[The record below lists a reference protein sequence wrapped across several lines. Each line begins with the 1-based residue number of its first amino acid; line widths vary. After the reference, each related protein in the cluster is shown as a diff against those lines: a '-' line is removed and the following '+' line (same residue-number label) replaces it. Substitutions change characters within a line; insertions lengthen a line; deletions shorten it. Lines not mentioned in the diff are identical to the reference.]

1 MRESGSK
8 SKDEG
13 KSKKTEHELHHDMNN
28 GALVKLVD
36 VHKTYRT
43 GEMEVHAVRGV
54 SFEIRRAEFVALMG
68 ASGSGKSTLMNILGC
83 LDRPTSGRYVLDG
96 SDVSGLDRDRLA
108 DIRNRKIGFVFQNF
122 NLLPRTSAREN
133 VELPLVYSAQFL
145 STAQLREK
153 ADRVLASVGLAGRED
168 HHPSQLSGG
177 QQQRVAI
184 ARALINDPEVVLA
197 DEPTGNL
204 DSRTSIEIM
213 GIFQQLNERGIT
225 IIMVTHEQDIAA
237 YARRNVVMRDGV
249 VLAERVNVPIQNK
262 MRIAPTFNV
271 AFRAL
276 RRNKM
281 RSVLTALGIIIGVGA
296 VIAMVG
302 IGNGAKAQVE
312 TQIASL
318 GQNVIL
324 IFSGSTTSSGIRTG
338 WGGAGTLKIEDAEAI
353 RREVAGV
360 LGVSEEVV
368 STTQVAAG
376 NQNWFTRVYG
386 ESADYFDIRQWPLAD
401 GAPFTPQD
409 VRSAN
414 KVCVIGRT
422 TATQVYGNEDPVGQI
437 LRIKEVP
444 FTILGVL
451 TPKGLSTQ
459 GVDQDDIVIMP
470 YTSAMKRVIGGT
482 NLRNISVQI
491 GDGQQVEAA
500 QQQII
505 SLLRQRHNI
514 RPGRDDDFTV
524 RNQQEIAEAA
534 TETSRV
540 MTVLLGA
547 IAGVS
552 LVVGGIGIM
561 NIMLVSVTERT
572 REIGVRMAVGAHG
585 SDILTQFLIE
595 AVTLSSVGG
604 IIGIVCGIGASR
616 ILSIYA
622 HWPTLISISSIAIA
636 FLFSAA
642 VGVFFGFYPARKA
655 AALDP
660 IEALRY
666 E

>member
-1 MRESGSK
+1 M
-8 SKDEG
+8 
-13 KSKKTEHELHHDMNN
+13 
-28 GALVKLVD
+28 V
-36 VHKTYRT
+36 
-43 GEMEVHAVRGV
+43 
-54 SFEIRRAEFVALMG
+54 
-68 ASGSGKSTLMNILGC
+68 
-83 LDRPTSGRYVLDG
+83 GRDG
-96 SDVSGLDRDRLA
+96 
-108 DIRNRKIGFVFQNF
+108 
-122 NLLPRTSAREN
+122 
-133 VELPLVYSAQFL
+133 
-145 STAQLREK
+145 
-153 ADRVLASVGLAGRED
+153 
-168 HHPSQLSGG
+168 
-177 QQQRVAI
+177 
-184 ARALINDPEVVLA
+184 RALRGLRV
-197 DEPTGNL
+197 
-204 DSRTSIEIM
+204 
-213 GIFQQLNERGIT
+213 GIPFNRYAS
-225 IIMVTHEQDIAA
+225 TH
-237 YARRNVVMRDGV
+237 
-249 VLAERVNVPIQNK
+249 K
-262 MRIAPTFNV
+262 MRIAPTSNV
-271 AFRAL
+271 AVRAL
-276 RRNKM
+276 RRNKL

-312 TQIASL
+312 AQIASL

-353 RREVAGV
+353 RREVPGV
-360 LGVSEEVV
+360 IGVSEEVV

-376 NQNWFTRVYG
+376 NQNWFTRIYG
-386 ESADYFDIRQWPLAD
+386 ESADYFDIRLWPLAD
-401 GAPFTPQD
+401 GAPFTSQD

-422 TATQVYGNEDPVGQI
+422 TATQIYGNENPIGQI

-444 FTILGVL
+444 FTITGVL
-451 TPKGLSTQ
+451 MPKGLSTQ

-482 NLRNISVQI
+482 TLRNINVQI
-491 GDGQQVEAA
+491 GDPRQLEAA

-505 SLLRQRHNI
+505 SLLRQRHSI

-524 RNQQEIAEAA
+524 RNQQEIAQAA
-534 TETSRV
+534 TATTAV
-540 MTVLLGA
+540 MTLLLGS

-572 REIGVRMAVGAHG
+572 REIGVRLAVGAHG

-595 AVTLSSVGG
+595 AVMLSSVGG
-604 IIGIVCGIGASR
+604 LIGIVCGIGASKV
-616 ILSIYA
+616 LSAYA

-642 VGVFFGFYPARKA
+642 VGIFFGFYPARKA

>member
-1 MRESGSK
+1 
-8 SKDEG
+8 
-13 KSKKTEHELHHDMNN
+13 
-28 GALVKLVD
+28 
-36 VHKTYRT
+36 
-43 GEMEVHAVRGV
+43 
-54 SFEIRRAEFVALMG
+54 
-68 ASGSGKSTLMNILGC
+68 
-83 LDRPTSGRYVLDG
+83 
-96 SDVSGLDRDRLA
+96 
-108 DIRNRKIGFVFQNF
+108 
-122 NLLPRTSAREN
+122 
-133 VELPLVYSAQFL
+133 
-145 STAQLREK
+145 
-153 ADRVLASVGLAGRED
+153 
-168 HHPSQLSGG
+168 
-177 QQQRVAI
+177 
-184 ARALINDPEVVLA
+184 
-197 DEPTGNL
+197 
-204 DSRTSIEIM
+204 
-213 GIFQQLNERGIT
+213 
-225 IIMVTHEQDIAA
+225 
-237 YARRNVVMRDGV
+237 
-249 VLAERVNVPIQNK
+249 

-281 RSVLTALGIIIGVGA
+281 RSILTALGIIIGVGA

-312 TQIASL
+312 AQIASL

-353 RREVAGV
+353 RREVPGV
-360 LGVSEEVV
+360 TGVSEEVA

-401 GAPFTPQD
+401 GAPFTAQD

-422 TATQVYGNEDPVGQI
+422 TATQIYGNEDPVGQI

-444 FTILGVL
+444 FTIVGVL

-459 GVDQDDIVIMP
+459 GVDQDDIVVMP
-470 YTSAMKRVIGGT
+470 YTSAMKRVSGGT
-482 NLRNISVQI
+482 NLRNINVQI
-491 GDGQQVEAA
+491 GEGQQVEAA

-572 REIGVRMAVGAHG
+572 REIGVRMAVGARG
-585 SDILTQFLIE
+585 NDILTQFLIE

-604 IIGIVCGIGASR
+604 IIGIICGIAASR

-622 HWPTLISISSIAIA
+622 SWPTLISISSIAIA

>member
-1 MRESGSK
+1 
-8 SKDEG
+8 
-13 KSKKTEHELHHDMNN
+13 
-28 GALVKLVD
+28 
-36 VHKTYRT
+36 
-43 GEMEVHAVRGV
+43 
-54 SFEIRRAEFVALMG
+54 
-68 ASGSGKSTLMNILGC
+68 
-83 LDRPTSGRYVLDG
+83 
-96 SDVSGLDRDRLA
+96 
-108 DIRNRKIGFVFQNF
+108 
-122 NLLPRTSAREN
+122 
-133 VELPLVYSAQFL
+133 
-145 STAQLREK
+145 
-153 ADRVLASVGLAGRED
+153 
-168 HHPSQLSGG
+168 
-177 QQQRVAI
+177 
-184 ARALINDPEVVLA
+184 
-197 DEPTGNL
+197 
-204 DSRTSIEIM
+204 
-213 GIFQQLNERGIT
+213 
-225 IIMVTHEQDIAA
+225 
-237 YARRNVVMRDGV
+237 
-249 VLAERVNVPIQNK
+249 

-271 AFRAL
+271 ALRAL

-312 TQIASL
+312 AQIASL

-353 RREVAGV
+353 RREVPGV
-360 LGVSEEVV
+360 AGVSEEVV

-376 NQNWFTRVYG
+376 NQNWFTRIYG

-409 VRSAN
+409 VRGAN

-422 TATQVYGNEDPVGQI
+422 TATQIYGNEEPVGQI
-437 LRIKEVP
+437 LRVKEVP
-444 FTILGVL
+444 FTITGVL
-451 TPKGLSTQ
+451 TPKGLSPQ

-482 NLRNISVQI
+482 NLRNINVQI
-491 GDGQQVEAA
+491 GDARQVEAA

-505 SLLRQRHNI
+505 ALLRQRHNI

-534 TETSRV
+534 TATSRV
-540 MTVLLGA
+540 MTLLLGA

-572 REIGVRMAVGAHG
+572 REIGVRMAVGARG
-585 SDILTQFLIE
+585 FDILRQFLVE
-595 AVTLSSVGG
+595 AVVLCLAGG
-604 IIGIVCGIGASR
+604 LIGIALGRGSSTLVRSLLR
-616 ILSIYA
+616 
-622 HWPTLISISSIAIA
+622 WPTAVSVPAIVA
-636 FLFSAA
+636 SVVVAVV
-642 VGVFFGFYPARKA
+642 VGVVFGFYPAWKA
-655 AALDP
+655 SRLDP

>member
-1 MRESGSK
+1 
-8 SKDEG
+8 
-13 KSKKTEHELHHDMNN
+13 
-28 GALVKLVD
+28 
-36 VHKTYRT
+36 
-43 GEMEVHAVRGV
+43 
-54 SFEIRRAEFVALMG
+54 
-68 ASGSGKSTLMNILGC
+68 
-83 LDRPTSGRYVLDG
+83 
-96 SDVSGLDRDRLA
+96 
-108 DIRNRKIGFVFQNF
+108 
-122 NLLPRTSAREN
+122 
-133 VELPLVYSAQFL
+133 
-145 STAQLREK
+145 
-153 ADRVLASVGLAGRED
+153 
-168 HHPSQLSGG
+168 
-177 QQQRVAI
+177 
-184 ARALINDPEVVLA
+184 
-197 DEPTGNL
+197 
-204 DSRTSIEIM
+204 
-213 GIFQQLNERGIT
+213 
-225 IIMVTHEQDIAA
+225 
-237 YARRNVVMRDGV
+237 
-249 VLAERVNVPIQNK
+249 
-262 MRIAPTFNV
+262 
-271 AFRAL
+271 
-276 RRNKM
+276 M

-312 TQIASL
+312 AQIASL
-318 GQNVIL
+318 GENVIL
-324 IFSGSTTSSGIRTG
+324 IFSGSTTASGIRTG

-353 RREVAGV
+353 RREVPGV
-360 LGVSEEVV
+360 IGVSEEVV

-376 NQNWFTRVYG
+376 NQNWFTRIFG

-401 GAPFTPQD
+401 GAPFTAQD

-422 TATQVYGNEDPVGQI
+422 TATQIYGNESPIGQI
-437 LRIKEVP
+437 LRIKNVP
-444 FTILGVL
+444 FTITGVL
-451 TPKGLSTQ
+451 TPKGLSPQ
-459 GVDQDDIVIMP
+459 GVDQDDIVVMP

-482 NLRNISVQI
+482 TLRNMNVQM
-491 GDGQQVEAA
+491 GDPGQIAAA

-524 RNQQEIAEAA
+524 RTQQEIAEAA
-534 TETSRV
+534 TATSRV

-585 SDILTQFLIE
+585 TDILTQFLIE

-604 IIGIVCGIGASR
+604 LIGIICGIGASR

>member
-1 MRESGSK
+1 
-8 SKDEG
+8 
-13 KSKKTEHELHHDMNN
+13 
-28 GALVKLVD
+28 
-36 VHKTYRT
+36 
-43 GEMEVHAVRGV
+43 
-54 SFEIRRAEFVALMG
+54 
-68 ASGSGKSTLMNILGC
+68 
-83 LDRPTSGRYVLDG
+83 
-96 SDVSGLDRDRLA
+96 
-108 DIRNRKIGFVFQNF
+108 
-122 NLLPRTSAREN
+122 
-133 VELPLVYSAQFL
+133 
-145 STAQLREK
+145 
-153 ADRVLASVGLAGRED
+153 
-168 HHPSQLSGG
+168 
-177 QQQRVAI
+177 
-184 ARALINDPEVVLA
+184 
-197 DEPTGNL
+197 
-204 DSRTSIEIM
+204 
-213 GIFQQLNERGIT
+213 
-225 IIMVTHEQDIAA
+225 
-237 YARRNVVMRDGV
+237 
-249 VLAERVNVPIQNK
+249 

-271 AFRAL
+271 ALRAL
-276 RRNKM
+276 RRNKL

-312 TQIASL
+312 AQIASL

-338 WGGAGTLKIEDAEAI
+338 WGSAGTLKIEDAEAI
-353 RREVAGV
+353 RREVPGV
-360 LGVSEEVV
+360 IGVSEEVV

-376 NQNWFTRVYG
+376 NQNWFTRIYG

-409 VRSAN
+409 VRRAN

-422 TATQVYGNEDPVGQI
+422 TATQIYGNENPIGQI

-444 FTILGVL
+444 FTVTGILA
-451 TPKGLSTQ
+451 PKGLSTQ

-482 NLRNISVQI
+482 TLRNINVQI
-491 GDGQQVEAA
+491 ADPQQLEAA

-524 RNQQEIAEAA
+524 RNQQEIAQAA
-534 TETSRV
+534 TATSRV
-540 MTVLLGA
+540 MTLLLGA

-604 IIGIVCGIGASR
+604 VIGIICGIGASKV
-616 ILSIYA
+616 LSTYA

-642 VGVFFGFYPARKA
+642 VGIFFGFYPARKA

>member
-1 MRESGSK
+1 MRAGS
-8 SKDEG
+8 
-13 KSKKTEHELHHDMNN
+13 
-28 GALVKLVD
+28 
-36 VHKTYRT
+36 
-43 GEMEVHAVRGV
+43 
-54 SFEIRRAEFVALMG
+54 
-68 ASGSGKSTLMNILGC
+68 
-83 LDRPTSGRYVLDG
+83 
-96 SDVSGLDRDRLA
+96 
-108 DIRNRKIGFVFQNF
+108 
-122 NLLPRTSAREN
+122 
-133 VELPLVYSAQFL
+133 
-145 STAQLREK
+145 
-153 ADRVLASVGLAGRED
+153 
-168 HHPSQLSGG
+168 
-177 QQQRVAI
+177 
-184 ARALINDPEVVLA
+184 
-197 DEPTGNL
+197 
-204 DSRTSIEIM
+204 
-213 GIFQQLNERGIT
+213 
-225 IIMVTHEQDIAA
+225 
-237 YARRNVVMRDGV
+237 
-249 VLAERVNVPIQNK
+249 
-262 MRIAPTFNV
+262 TFNV

-276 RRNKM
+276 RRNKL

-312 TQIASL
+312 AQIASL

-353 RREVAGV
+353 RREVPGV
-360 LGVSEEVV
+360 AGVSEEVV

-376 NQNWFTRVYG
+376 NQNWFTRIYG

-414 KVCVIGRT
+414 KVCVVGRT
-422 TATQVYGNEDPVGQI
+422 TATQIYGNEDPVGQI

-444 FTILGVL
+444 FTITGVL

-470 YTSAMKRVIGGT
+470 YTSAMKRVIGGA
-482 NLRNISVQI
+482 NLRNINVQI
-491 GDGQQVEAA
+491 GDARQVEAA

-505 SLLRQRHNI
+505 ALLRQRHNI

-534 TETSRV
+534 TATSRV
-540 MTVLLGA
+540 MTLLLGA

-585 SDILTQFLIE
+585 KDILTQFLIE

-604 IIGIVCGIGASR
+604 VIGIVCGIGASR
-616 ILSIYA
+616 ILSAYA
-622 HWPTLISISSIAIA
+622 HWPTLISLSSILIA

-642 VGVFFGFYPARKA
+642 VGVFFGFYPARQA
-655 AALDP
+655 ARLDP

>member
-1 MRESGSK
+1 MRVGS
-8 SKDEG
+8 
-13 KSKKTEHELHHDMNN
+13 
-28 GALVKLVD
+28 
-36 VHKTYRT
+36 
-43 GEMEVHAVRGV
+43 
-54 SFEIRRAEFVALMG
+54 
-68 ASGSGKSTLMNILGC
+68 
-83 LDRPTSGRYVLDG
+83 
-96 SDVSGLDRDRLA
+96 
-108 DIRNRKIGFVFQNF
+108 
-122 NLLPRTSAREN
+122 
-133 VELPLVYSAQFL
+133 
-145 STAQLREK
+145 
-153 ADRVLASVGLAGRED
+153 
-168 HHPSQLSGG
+168 
-177 QQQRVAI
+177 
-184 ARALINDPEVVLA
+184 
-197 DEPTGNL
+197 
-204 DSRTSIEIM
+204 
-213 GIFQQLNERGIT
+213 
-225 IIMVTHEQDIAA
+225 
-237 YARRNVVMRDGV
+237 
-249 VLAERVNVPIQNK
+249 
-262 MRIAPTFNV
+262 TFNV
-271 AFRAL
+271 ALRAL

-312 TQIASL
+312 AQIASL

-338 WGGAGTLKIEDAEAI
+338 WGGAGTLKVEDAEAI
-353 RREVAGV
+353 RREVPGV
-360 LGVSEEVV
+360 IGVSEEVV

-376 NQNWFTRVYG
+376 NQNWFTRIYG

-422 TATQVYGNEDPVGQI
+422 TATQIYGNEDPVGQI
-437 LRIKEVP
+437 LRVKEVP
-444 FTILGVL
+444 FTITGVL

-482 NLRNISVQI
+482 NLRNINVQI
-491 GDGQQVEAA
+491 GDAGQLEAA

-534 TETSRV
+534 TATSRV
-540 MTVLLGA
+540 MTLLLGA

-585 SDILTQFLIE
+585 NDIQFLIE

-604 IIGIVCGIGASR
+604 VIGIVCGIGASR
-616 ILSIYA
+616 ILSAYA
-622 HWPTLISISSIAIA
+622 HWPTLISLSSILIA

-642 VGVFFGFYPARKA
+642 VGVFFGFYPARQA
-655 AALDP
+655 ARLDP